1 VLGLAWSIRRR
12 PPTIVHTHTPIGGL
26 VGRLAAILA
35 GHKTVVHT
43 FHGLPFQ
50 STRLSLTERAFL
62 VVERLLAKR
71 TAYFFSQSSGDAE
84 RAVALKIAKRDKLTV
99 IGNGVDLSRFRSDPE
114 ARAQVRGE
122 LEIAS
127 NAIVVVTAARL
138 VREKGLLEL
147 ASAAEQ
153 LAEHPQVHFLVLG
166 QALPSDRTDVT
177 FELDAHPVVSRLG
190 RRWRR
195 LGYRADIHRVLAAAD
210 IFALPSYREGLPRSV
225 IEAFACGLAVV
236 ATDISGCRELVEPG
250 KTGLLVPARDS
261 DALARALALLIAD
274 PSLRAAMG
282 ERAQRVALERHD
294 ERKIVALQVRL
305 LERLAPN

>member
-1 VLGLAWSIRRR
+1 
-12 PPTIVHTHTPIGGL
+12 
-26 VGRLAAILA
+26 
-35 GHKTVVHT
+35 
-43 FHGLPFQ
+43 
-50 STRLSLTERAFL
+50 
-62 VVERLLAKR
+62 
-71 TAYFFSQSSGDAE
+71 
-84 RAVALKIAKRDKLTV
+84 
-99 IGNGVDLSRFRSDPE
+99 
-114 ARAQVRGE
+114 
-122 LEIAS
+122 
-127 NAIVVVTAARL
+127 
-138 VREKGLLEL
+138 
-147 ASAAEQ
+147 
-153 LAEHPQVHFLVLG
+153 
-166 QALPSDRTDVT
+166 
-177 FELDAHPVVSRLG
+177 
-190 RRWRR
+190 